1 MWDTRPVEVVL
12 HLPEG
17 LADDVEHVQKNDP
30 DFLRQVIRY
39 GLARRAM
46 FEQLS
51 RGSRDS
57 RREGEL
63 V

>member
-51 RGSRDS
+51 RGARDS

>member
-17 LADDVEHVQKNDP
+17 LADDVEHVQENDP

-46 FEQLS
+46 FEELG
-51 RGSRDS
+51 RGSRDALS
-57 RREGEL
+57 GGETL
-63 V
+63 

>member
-12 HLPEG
+12 NLPEG

-46 FEQLS
+46 FEELS

-57 RREGEL
+57 RPESEL

>member
-17 LADDVEHVQKNDP
+17 LADDVEHVQRSDP

-46 FEQLS
+46 FEELS
-51 RGSRDS
+51 RGSPDARP
-57 RREGEL
+57 ENEL